1 MKSAK
6 YAAFHGLLIALA
18 MIISYVESL
27 IPVFTSIPGVK
38 IGLTNVVIITALYL
52 FGWKSALII
61 NIIRIVLVG
70 ISFGNAMSLAC
81 ALAGGIF
88 SFIAMVL
95 LKKTGK
101 FGIIPVSAVG
111 GVAHNTGQIIAVI
124 LMLQTT
130 AFSWYLPIL
139 WFSGII
145 SGIITGILGG
155 ILCKRLKN
163 VLKF

>member
-81 ALAGGIF
+81 SLAGGIF

-163 VLKF
+163 ILKF